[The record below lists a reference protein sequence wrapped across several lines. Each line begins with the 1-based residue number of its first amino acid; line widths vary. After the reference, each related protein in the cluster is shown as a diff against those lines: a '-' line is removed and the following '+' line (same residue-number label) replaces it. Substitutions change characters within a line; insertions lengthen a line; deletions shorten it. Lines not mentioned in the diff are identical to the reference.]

1 MAAAR
6 ATLSLFPLEASNN
19 RSVERGSANTLAAGI
34 ADAIRA
40 ARRDYGTTETH
51 LYFAGPWPLAALLGW
66 HLASSGPVVAY
77 EATEDRSSYVQACR
91 LT

>member
-1 MAAAR
+1 MPAAR
-6 ATLSLFPLEASNN
+6 ATLNLFPPEGSNS
-19 RSVERGSANTLAAGI
+19 RSVEPAAANALAAGI

-40 ARRDYGTTETH
+40 SRHDYGTTETH

-66 HLASSGPVVAY
+66 HLASSGPIVSY
-77 EATEDRSSYVQACR
+77 EATEDRSSYVRACR